1 MASAS
6 TSSPSCS
13 RFPLITS
20 GGSSRMTLPSRPQ
33 LSTST
38 PAAGMPDGAYHLG
51 ALAVNVVDGI
61 ARVAGTDTIAGSTA
75 TMDQLFNFAVANAP
89 ATVPAT
95 APATAQDTA
104 EDTAGNVTTDAAGVA
119 AADAALLAAVQQTSI
134 TPSRALGLPAAGIR
148 PGGRADLVVLAV
160 PDGTSNPDVGTSDE
174 LRNRLQVSAA
184 LRSGEW
190 V

>member
-20 GGSSRMTLPSRPQ
+20 GGSSRMTLPSRAQ

-51 ALAVNVVDGI
+51 ALAVDVVDGI
-61 ARVAGTDTIAGSTA
+61 ARVSGTDTIAGSTA
-75 TMDQLFNFAVANAP
+75 TMEQLFHYAVANAP
-89 ATVPAT
+89 AT
-95 APATAQDTA
+95 AQDAA

-134 TPSRALGLPAAGIR
+134 TPARALGLPDAGIC

>member
-51 ALAVNVVDGI
+51 ALAVDVVDGI

-134 TPSRALGLPAAGIR
+134 TPARALGLPAAGIC
-148 PGGRADLVVLAV
+148 PGGRADLVVLDSTA
-160 PDGTSNPDVGTSDE
+160 TPDVGTPDE
-174 LRNRLQVSAA
+174 PRDRLQVSAA

>member
-1 MASAS
+1 
-6 TSSPSCS
+6 
-13 RFPLITS
+13 
-20 GGSSRMTLPSRPQ
+20 
-33 LSTST
+33 
-38 PAAGMPDGAYHLG
+38 
-51 ALAVNVVDGI
+51 
-61 ARVAGTDTIAGSTA
+61 
-75 TMDQLFNFAVANAP
+75 
-89 ATVPAT
+89 
-95 APATAQDTA
+95 
-104 EDTAGNVTTDAAGVA
+104 A